1 MLLVV
6 GVVEIIMVELLVVLP
21 MAAALDIIVD
31 LRHQQLMV
39 MLALAVEEVDVLNQD
54 QEVPVEV
61 D

>member
-1 MLLVV
+1 VEAMLLVV

-39 MLALAVEEVDVLNQD
+39 MLALAVEEVD
-54 QEVPVEV
+54 
-61 D
+61 